1 MIRINLAQEQEAMKA
16 ELEQHGYK
24 FVKKEGIRLY
34 FECPDGDD
42 EKGQVESKQIV
53 KATPHGSILYFN
65 VEIVK

>member
-1 MIRINLAQEQEAMKA
+1 MKA